1 MKEDPMDQDPTQ
13 QRGTGQPVSADDYTD
28 DAAMRHEPTAD
39 DDVDPAVIT
48 GATARSHPA
57 AGDEIDPN
65 RSGSGGSGGGSALDA
80 EGEEGSGQQSM
91 DEMLSGDESTL
102 VP

>member
-1 MKEDPMDQDPTQ
+1 MTQDPTQ
-13 QRGTGQPVSADDYTD
+13 QRGTGTPVSADDYID
-28 DAAMRHEPTAD
+28 DAAMQHEPAAD

-48 GATARSHPA
+48 GATARSNPA

-65 RSGSGGSGGGSALDA
+65 RSGSGGSGGGSSEDA
-80 EGEEGSGQQSM
+80 EGEEGSGQESM

-102 VP
+102 G